1 MVKLPD
7 AIQSPP
13 PSKKKIN
20 AGENVGKRLWAYYK
34 NKFIKITNEFGQE
47 KIAKILIRKMGK
59 KIRKE
64 IFFSL

>member
-20 AGENVGKRLWAYYK
+20 AAFVGKRLWAYYK